1 MTPKENLLRVLRFDH
16 PEYVPT
22 GIPAYCLSYVGAG
35 HEGLDGSG
43 GDGSPAGSRWH
54 DIWGVGWHKELPDV
68 MGMPEVCP
76 LADLRRVDTYPYPDP
91 LDPRIC
97 GRIHADPMEFDREQ
111 LFLGGAHRDTLF
123 EQAYMLVGMENLMV
137 AFYDQPV
144 AVKALLHRIIDFH
157 LGLARQYVAK
167 GVEWAFVGDDLG
179 HQSGLLFCRAILEEF
194 FVPEYRRL
202 FSFYKEHGVRLSFHS
217 CGRVQEILDLFIDLG
232 IDVLNPVQATA
243 NDLPLVRARTLG
255 KMTLQGAI
263 PSHVVQ
269 EGPVERI
276 RAEVREKIALLGR
289 DGGYLCAPDQ
299 GLPFPAEH
307 LEAFSQA
314 VQEFGRYPLS
324 LEP

>member
-16 PEYVPT
+16 PECVPT

-35 HEGLDGSG
+35 HGARWQWRRWLARRLALARHLGRGLARKGCRTSWGCPSLPARRSAPG
-43 GDGSPAGSRWH
+43 GH
-54 DIWGVGWHKELPDV
+54 LP
-68 MGMPEVCP
+68 
-76 LADLRRVDTYPYPDP
+76 LPDP

-157 LGLARQYVAK
+157 LGLARQPAK

-194 FVPEYRRL
+194 FVHEYRRL
-202 FSFYKEHGVRLSFHS
+202 FSFYRSTACASASTPVGACRRSS
-217 CGRVQEILDLFIDLG
+217 TSSSTWASTM
-232 IDVLNPVQATA
+232 LNPVQATA
-243 NDLPLVRARTLG
+243 NDLLVRAHAG
-255 KMTLQGAI
+255 QMTLQGAI

-276 RAEVREKIALLGR
+276 RAEVRRRSRCWGATAAIFAPPIR
-289 DGGYLCAPDQ
+289 PAVPGGAP
-299 GLPFPAEH
+299 
-307 LEAFSQA
+307 EAFSRRPCRSSA
-314 VQEFGRYPLS
+314 ATRSP
-324 LEP
+324 